1 MPRRFPID
9 GSFRRLL
16 AVLGTAATALAVTAA
31 LSGAAVAGSHGD
43 TVRGSARHPSGRL
56 MAAFSAAARQSGVPV
71 GVLLAI
77 GYNESRW
84 EPHGTMPSADGGYGL
99 MDLTTRTFTVAS
111 AAGKSGLPPR
121 RVSLVKTH
129 DTLDEAARLL
139 HVPAG
144 ALKTSDAENIR
155 GAAAVLAGYARRLN
169 GGRLP
174 AGLGG
179 WYAAIAEYSGATQR
193 KSAELFANDVF
204 DTLHSG
210 ASLITS
216 DGQAMRLAAARGLRS
231 DRRVVSRLGLKPPVH
246 GTAQVDC
253 PASLNCQFI
262 PAVYAEN
269 PGGDPTNYG
278 DYDKAHR
285 PQDLKINS
293 IVIHDTEGS
302 YASAI
307 ATFQN
312 PASYVSANYVIQSS
326 TGDITEMVRPR
337 DVAWAVGD

>member
-144 ALKTSDAENIR
+144 TLKTSDAENIR
-155 GAAAVLAGYARRLN
+155 GAAAVLAG
-169 GGRLP
+169 
-174 AGLGG
+174 
-179 WYAAIAEYSGATQR
+179 
-193 KSAELFANDVF
+193 
-204 DTLHSG
+204 
-210 ASLITS
+210 
-216 DGQAMRLAAARGLRS
+216 
-231 DRRVVSRLGLKPPVH
+231 
-246 GTAQVDC
+246 
-253 PASLNCQFI
+253 
-262 PAVYAEN
+262 
-269 PGGDPTNYG
+269 
-278 DYDKAHR
+278 
-285 PQDLKINS
+285 
-293 IVIHDTEGS
+293 
-302 YASAI
+302 
-307 ATFQN
+307 
-312 PASYVSANYVIQSS
+312 
-326 TGDITEMVRPR
+326 
-337 DVAWAVGD
+337 